1 MFYSVV
7 LAVSA
12 LIFSKL
18 VFAHNGDSL
27 YFDFF
32 DRDYRNSRSWS
43 DEDFT
48 ETVIIQNSCSVILK
62 TNFQNVEEGPGDEFP
77 QPNQPNFRTS
87 KFLTSRK
94 TADGINARNDELTFP
109 NIEHLF
115 ATSDVNEFDTAASTT
130 TFHSSELLILFVAT
144 AKCFWYYRPK

>member
-48 ETVIIQNSCSVILK
+48 DTVIIQNSCSVSLK
-62 TNFQNVEEGPGDEFP
+62 TNF
-77 QPNQPNFRTS
+77 
-87 KFLTSRK
+87 
-94 TADGINARNDELTFP
+94 
-109 NIEHLF
+109 
-115 ATSDVNEFDTAASTT
+115 
-130 TFHSSELLILFVAT
+130 
-144 AKCFWYYRPK
+144 